1 MNPRSRLKAAA
12 FVVGLILYGPL
23 IVALSIWGLDWSVNQ
38 EKSPLVLVAVALS
51 LLFLVIGFIVIG
63 LTVWLGY
70 EFYVERRR
78 SKLAGDG
85 QLPDSVDIAPNASA

>member
-23 IVALSIWGLDWSVNQ
+23 IVALSLWGLEWSVGQ
-38 EKSPLVLVAVALS
+38 DKSLLVLVAVALS

-70 EFYVERRR
+70 EFYVERRHT
-78 SKLAGDG
+78 KLVDDG
-85 QLPDSVDIAPNASA
+85 QLPDAVDIAPNASA

>member
-23 IVALSIWGLDWSVNQ
+23 IVALSLWGLQWSIGQ
-38 EKSPLVLVAVALS
+38 DKSPLVLLAVVLS

-70 EFYVERRR
+70 EFYVEGRHTKR
-78 SKLAGDG
+78 AGDG
-85 QLPDSVDIAPNASA
+85 QMPDSVDIAPTASA